1 MPAIHVLPRTAH
13 SPAQPFG
20 RRPGVAIAGGLLA
33 LAVGACTSG
42 QPSPTG
48 APTVGPGGSPAS
60 SSGASA
66 NPTPAPT
73 HEGRVVV
80 YSGRSEA
87 LVDPILK
94 RFETAS
100 GIKVEIRYA
109 GTSELAATILEEGAK
124 SPADVFFSQDAG
136 ALGALAAEKRLAK
149 LPADVL
155 TAVDARFQAASGLWV
170 GVSGRARVLAYDKRE
185 LSEASLPARTQDLAT
200 PQWKGRVGWVPTNA
214 SFQTFVTAMR
224 RAVGDAATLDWLK
237 AMQANQPR
245 VYSGNAAALQ
255 AVAAGEI
262 DVAMI
267 NHYYLFQA
275 QAESGKELP
284 VANYYFKGGDPGA
297 LVNLAGAGI
306 LASAPHPVAAEQL
319 VRFLLGQ
326 EAQRYFSDKTFE
338 YPLVKG
344 IDADQR
350 LPALS
355 GIQSPDF
362 DLSDLADLKGSLQLL
377 QQAGVL

>member
-1 MPAIHVLPRTAH
+1 MTDTSVAPLGSQATSRTPSWLPRMGA
-13 SPAQPFG
+13 
-20 RRPGVAIAGGLLA
+20 A
-33 LAVGACTSG
+33 LAALGLGLSACSTTAG
-42 QPSPTG
+42 PTAGPTG
-48 APTVGPGGSPAS
+48 APSTATGNPSPA
-60 SSGASA
+60 A
-66 NPTPAPT
+66 T

-87 LVDPILK
+87 LVDPVLK
-94 RFETAS
+94 QFQTTT

-109 GTSELAATILEEGAK
+109 GTSELAATILEESGK

-136 ALGALAAEKRLAK
+136 ALGALAAAQRLAK
-149 LPADVL
+149 LPDDVL
-155 TAVDARFQAASGLWV
+155 ALVDPRFRAASGLWV
-170 GVSGRARVLAYDKRE
+170 GISGRARVLAYDKRE
-185 LSEASLPARTQDLAT
+185 MTEAGLPARVQDLAT
-200 PQWKGRVGWVPTNA
+200 SQWKGRVGWLPTNA

-224 RAVGDAATLDWLK
+224 RAIGDSATADWLK

-262 DVAMI
+262 DVALI

-284 VANYYFKGGDPGA
+284 VANHYFKGGDPGA
-297 LVNLAGAGI
+297 LVNIAGAGI
-306 LASAPHPVAAEQL
+306 LGSAPHPVAASQL

-326 EAQRYFSDKTFE
+326 EAQRYFSDKTYE

-344 IDADQR
+344 ITADPR

-355 GIQSPDF
+355 SIQSPDF
-362 DLSDLADLKGSLQLL
+362 DLSDLADLKGSLRLL
-377 QQAGVL
+377 QEAGVL